1 VGRGTERQGWR
12 EAVEIVFR
20 DNKMQRTCSSEREA
34 ARKWGENAPA
44 LLARLA
50 LLQAADRLR
59 DLVDA
64 PGRFHALTGD
74 RAGQFSLALRG
85 PHRLIFEV
93 ADEPVPTL
101 ADGGVDIAEVR
112 TVRIL
117 EVAQYHG

>member
-1 VGRGTERQGWR
+1 
-12 EAVEIVFR
+12 
-20 DNKMQRTCSSEREA
+20 MQRTCRSEREA
-34 ARKWGENAPA
+34 ARKWGENAPV
-44 LLARLA
+44 LLTRLA

-64 PGRFHALTGD
+64 PGRLHALIGD
-74 RAGQFSLALRG
+74 RAGQFALALRG

-101 ADGGVDIAEVR
+101 ADGGVDLAEVR
-112 TVRIL
+112 SVRIL